1 MLRVFGASIIIVLV
15 IGVMVTL
22 WFPPKSRPVK
32 TANTVG
38 AVSRKAASDDTALW
52 AAPDSGGIVSSPDA
66 ALISYGRSLIVSTSI
81 YFGPHGRL
89 KRAGNGMNCQNCHLD
104 AGTRAWGNNY
114 GGVYSTYP
122 KFRERRGAVETIAQR
137 VNDCLERSLNGRAL
151 DSTSR
156 EMRAILIYLK
166 WLGKGLAR
174 GQKPK
179 GTGLLALKYLDRAAD
194 PAKGEKIYTE
204 KCVSCHG
211 FSGEGKADITG
222 ISYQY
227 PPLWGEHSF
236 TTAAGLYRL
245 SRMAGYIK
253 ANMPFG
259 ATWRMPALTDEE
271 AWDLAAYIDSR
282 PRPQKTFPQ
291 DWPDKALKPVDHP
304 FGPYTD
310 SFSETQHKYG
320 PFTPIQKAH
329 TAARPGS
336 IKAGH

>member
-1 MLRVFGASIIIVLV
+1 MLGR
-15 IGVMVTL
+15 
-22 WFPPKSRPVK
+22 KSKSADV
-32 TANTVG
+32 
-38 AVSRKAASDDTALW
+38 ALW
-52 AAPDSGGIVSSPDA
+52 AAPDSASIASLPDA
-66 ALISYGRSLIVSTSI
+66 ALVMYGRSLIVSTSR
-81 YFGPHGRL
+81 YFGPHGSLGRI
-89 KRAGNGMNCQNCHLD
+89 GNGMNCQNCHLD

-137 VNDCLERSLNGRAL
+137 VNDCLQRSLNSQEL
-151 DSTSR
+151 DSTGR
-156 EMRAILIYLK
+156 EMRAIQAYLK
-166 WLGKGLAR
+166 WLGKDLPR
-174 GQKPK
+174 GQKP
-179 GTGLLALKYLDRAAD
+179 GGSGLMALKYLDRPAD
-194 PAKGEKIYTE
+194 SAKGKKTYTT

-211 FSGEGKADITG
+211 SSGEGKFDSTG
-222 ISYQY
+222 AGYLY

-245 SRMAGYIK
+245 SRMAGLIK

-259 ATWRMPALTDEE
+259 VTWKTPMLTDEE

-282 PRPQKTFPQ
+282 PRPAKAFSG

-320 PFTPIQKAH
+320 PFAPILEAH
-329 TAARPGS
+329 TAALAKKR
-336 IKAGH
+336 

>member
-1 MLRVFGASIIIVLV
+1 MSRVSGAGIVIALA
-15 IGVMVTL
+15 IGVPVLL
-22 WFPPKSRPVK
+22 WFHRGPGPVHTASWK
-32 TANTVG
+32 TGSA
-38 AVSRKAASDDTALW
+38 DTALW
-52 AAPDSGGIVSSPDA
+52 AAPDSNGIAASPDA
-66 ALISYGRSLIVSTSI
+66 ARISYGRSLIVSTSF
-81 YFGPHGRL
+81 YFGPRGRL
-89 KRAGNGMNCQNCHLD
+89 TRAGNGMNCQNCHLD

-122 KFRERRGAVETIAQR
+122 KFRERRGAVETIGQR
-137 VNDCLERSLNGRAL
+137 VNDCFQRSLNGRAL
-151 DSTSR
+151 DSTGR
-156 EMRAILIYLK
+156 EMLAILAYLK
-166 WLGKGLAR
+166 WLGKGLVR

-179 GTGLLALKYLDRAAD
+179 GSGLLALKYLDRAAD
-194 PAKGEKIYTE
+194 PEKGKKVYTE

-211 FSGEGKADITG
+211 PSGEGKLDITG

-259 ATWRMPALTDEE
+259 TTWRTPVLTDEE
-271 AWDLAAYIDSR
+271 AWDLAAYINSR
-282 PRPQKTFPQ
+282 PRPQKIFSL

-310 SFSETQHKYG
+310 IFSETQHKYG
-320 PFTPIQKAH
+320 PFAPIQQAH
-329 TAARPGS
+329 TADFAKKR
-336 IKAGH
+336 